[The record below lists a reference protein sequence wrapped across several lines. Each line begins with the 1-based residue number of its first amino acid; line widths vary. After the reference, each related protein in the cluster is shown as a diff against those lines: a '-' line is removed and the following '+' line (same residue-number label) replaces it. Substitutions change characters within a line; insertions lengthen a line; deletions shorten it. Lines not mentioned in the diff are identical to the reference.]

1 MFDLLSLSIAASHD
15 ETAAVLLDATG
26 LDAHSFLSPWGA
38 WGIASDRTLTFTTTV
53 RVVTWVH
60 SRTTDGWADA
70 HMASAAGFAKI
81 DKVPVV
87 IADDADCGA
96 ADA

>member
-15 ETAAVLLDATG
+15 EAAAVLLDATG

-60 SRTTDGWADA
+60 GGTTDGWADTHVA
-70 HMASAAGFAKI
+70 VATGLADV